1 MASADKNVDCEMEK
15 NRNNREEVV
24 IHSLLKAVKLA
35 GKKDLGY
42 KVTINKMKI
51 TKER

>member
-35 GKKDLGY
+35 EEKKISAI
-42 KVTINKMKI
+42 KSQSIK
-51 TKER
+51 